1 MKKVLVVLAVII
13 VLVVAA
19 GVWFWRSMG
28 FTDSAKLVPDTT
40 AAFFALPDLPRAA
53 FRWPQTTLA
62 KIGTEPEVKAFFQ
75 KPFEYMTKSQGGTN
89 AGDTLMRLKPNHIF
103 AALTGFSSEQSSAL
117 IGFQFWGGAS
127 DCDAAF
133 ADLRKEITKG
143 QSLPLVVQK
152 ETYQGDDINA
162 SIHNS
167 VTLYTARHGHWGF
180 ISNNLD
186 TIKQVLDR
194 SAGRQAP
201 KSLAENDSY
210 RATFAHLPKDA
221 DFVAFVQ
228 PKPLIDVLLSVGA
241 SLGAQPIPQQIEQI
255 RKIQAAGATIKLDG
269 PNLRDSIFVLRENPP
284 HVADLTHQG
293 MKFTTKETAIYF
305 DFVADFQ
312 QIFAL
317 TQNPTLAALARSP
330 AIQSSQLPT
339 LLPEAFGPE
348 CAVSLTWQ
356 EFQMKPNGV
365 AAVQVRDQAKAEVA
379 IQELLTLFP
388 QATITD
394 VAGVKT
400 YNFPNLQGLL
410 ANPTF
415 AMHGGFLLIGLD
427 AADIQRAVVASSA
440 EDTLSKSPDFKSAM
454 SDFKSANEVFGF
466 IDTKKIFTRGYPL
479 ARQIMIFGA
488 AVMPGMTDI
497 IEASK
502 LPETETV
509 ARHLQPIV
517 YSQTR
522 LPDGYLIESR
532 GPITLNQAV
541 IGGAGAASS
550 FFKPSQN
557 P

>member
-1 MKKVLVVLAVII
+1 
-13 VLVVAA
+13 
-19 GVWFWRSMG
+19 MG
-28 FTDSAKLVPDTT
+28 FTDSAKLVPETT
-40 AAFFALPDLPRAA
+40 VAFFALPDLPRAA

-75 KPFEYMTKSQGGTN
+75 KPFEYMTKSSQGGTN
-89 AGDTLMRLKPNHIF
+89 AGNTLMRLKPNHIF
-103 AALTGFSSEQSSAL
+103 AALTGFSADQSSAL
-117 IGFQFWGGAS
+117 IGFQFWGSGG

-143 QSLPLVVQK
+143 QSLPLVIQK

-162 SIHNS
+162 SVHNA

-180 ISNNLD
+180 LSNNLD

-201 KSLAENDSY
+201 KALAENEAY
-210 RATFAHLPKDA
+210 RATFSHLPKDA

-228 PKPLIDVLLSVGA
+228 PQPLVEMLLAVGA
-241 SLGAQPIPQQIEQI
+241 SMGAQPIPGQIDQI
-255 RKIQAAGATIKLDG
+255 RKIKAAGATIKLDG
-269 PNLRDSIFVLRENPP
+269 PNLRDSIFILRENPP
-284 HVADLTHQG
+284 HIADLTHQG
-293 MKFTTKETAIYF
+293 MKFTTKETTIYF

-312 QIFAL
+312 QIFAFA
-317 TQNPTLAALARSP
+317 QNPTLAALARSP
-330 AIQSSQLPT
+330 AIQNSQLPT

-365 AAVQVRDQAKAEVA
+365 AAIQIRDQAKAETA

-388 QATITD
+388 QATIAD
-394 VAGVKT
+394 VTGVKT
-400 YNFPNLQGLL
+400 YSFPNLQGLL

-415 AMHGGFLLIGLD
+415 AMHSGFLLIGLEAD
-427 AADIQRAVVASSA
+427 DIQRAIVAA
-440 EDTLSKSPDFKSAM
+440 GANDTLSKTPDFKSAL

-488 AVMPGMTDI
+488 AVMPGVTDI

-517 YSQTR
+517 YAQTR
-522 LPDGYLIESR
+522 LPDGFLIESR
-532 GPITLNQAV
+532 GPVTLNQAV
-541 IGGAGAASS
+541 LGGAGAASS
-550 FFKPSQN
+550 FFKPAQN
-557 P
+557 Q